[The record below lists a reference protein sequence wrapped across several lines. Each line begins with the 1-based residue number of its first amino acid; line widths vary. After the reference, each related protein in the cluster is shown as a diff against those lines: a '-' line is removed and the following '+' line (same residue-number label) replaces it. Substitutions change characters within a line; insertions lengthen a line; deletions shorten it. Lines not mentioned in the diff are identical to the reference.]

1 MQRFW
6 EAVSDPRPSDNFPMR
21 NISGV
26 TLIELLFAM
35 AVVAILAGLAAPGFQ
50 QSLRSTAVRVGT
62 YELLAGLQ
70 QTRGS
75 SILESQ
81 PGLLCPS
88 DPAGNCLPPATWSA
102 WWRRSTEPAIGA
114 PRIETRALPEGVV
127 ARASRSPI
135 RFWPSAL
142 NATNTTLTICDSR
155 RVASPR
161 AIVVSVSGR
170 ARVALA
176 AESACR

>member
-1 MQRFW
+1 
-6 EAVSDPRPSDNFPMR
+6 MR

-26 TLIELLFAM
+26 TLIELLFGIT
-35 AVVAILAGLAAPGFQ
+35 VVAILAGLAAPGFQ
-50 QSLRSTAVRVGT
+50 QSLRTSAVRVGT

-75 SILESQ
+75 AILESR
-81 PGLLCPS
+81 PAVFCPS
-88 DPAGNCLPPATWSA
+88 DSAGNCLPAATPGAYWRWSTDPVGGSS
-102 WWRRSTEPAIGA
+102 RID
-114 PRIETRALPEGVV
+114 PRPLPDGVV

-142 NATNTTLTICDSR
+142 NSTNSTLTICDTR
-155 RVASPR
+155 GIATPR

-170 ARVALA
+170 ARISPA
-176 AESACR
+176 ADSACR